1 MIVWAYLDKSLCEH
15 MLFISIRYV
24 PRKGMARS
32 YAKFM
37 FYYLRHC
44 QTIAKVDVLFYI
56 LTSTV
61 NAFQFPHTSYT
72 W

>member
-1 MIVWAYLDKSLCEH
+1 
-15 MLFISIRYV
+15 
-24 PRKGMARS
+24 MARS